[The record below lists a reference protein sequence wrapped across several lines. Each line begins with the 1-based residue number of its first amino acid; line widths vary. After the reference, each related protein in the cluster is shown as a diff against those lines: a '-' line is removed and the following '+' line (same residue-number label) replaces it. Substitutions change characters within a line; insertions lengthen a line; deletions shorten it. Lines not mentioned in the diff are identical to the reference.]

1 MLVNEKFVLTEQTPI
16 TFKHPLKGVTI
27 RYTLDGSMPD
37 STTSA
42 IYQNRFR
49 FRDIQL

>member
-1 MLVNEKFVLTEQTPI
+1 MLVNEKFVLTEQTP